1 MRVMPSASPAQHAS
15 ACTNV
20 PAFLLL
26 DRYTMATATKV
37 GPKYQVVIPKK
48 VREAKGLKPGDLI
61 EAEPVREGIL
71 LRQKVL
77 VDRGLEEALAKAMAD
92 VKAGRVS
99 KPYRSARALVRDAIR
114 AGKKRGRRAR
124 KTH

>member
-1 MRVMPSASPAQHAS
+1 
-15 ACTNV
+15 
-20 PAFLLL
+20 
-26 DRYTMATATKV
+26 MAKTLTIRIK
-37 GPKYQVVIPKK
+37 PIPD
-48 VREAKGLKPGDLI
+48 AL
-61 EAEPVREGIL
+61 AEPVREGIL

-77 VDRGLEEALAKAMAD
+77 VDRGLEEALAKAVAD